1 MNRNNKKKVLL
12 IEAAVIALIVLV
24 LTVAV
29 VVDTINNKASVT
41 LNNQQAQEI
50 IQQSFEKLPE
60 PLAKT
65 ANKVVSGTKFDIE
78 SVTDGAEKEIIVSV
92 SYETRDVL
100 AVYKKNKNELF
111 SSAYDYYNELKIQ
124 EAKKLIRQGQYNI
137 SQISDLLGFDS
148 PQYFSR
154 CFKKFVRMTPRE
166 YQQSIRQ

>member
-1 MNRNNKKKVLL
+1 MLL
-12 IEAAVIALIVLV
+12 IEAAVIALVVLI

-65 ANKVVSGTKFDIE
+65 ANKVISGTKIDIE

-111 SSAYDYYNELKIQ
+111 SSAYDYYNELKSAGQ
-124 EAKKLIRQGQYNI
+124 MTSSLKMRQ
-137 SQISDLLGFDS
+137 
-148 PQYFSR
+148 
-154 CFKKFVRMTPRE
+154 
-166 YQQSIRQ
+166 